1 MTLKEYQAVKRFPI
15 LKAYLHHFS
24 QTSMKNEMP
33 GLLSF
38 FFIQGQTTLP
48 YVRLPTGDTHLD
60 LECMSFGFSRP
71 VQGNQLLGTSSA
83 TSWSRLRFLLS
94 CLLRVQMQG

>member
-1 MTLKEYQAVKRFPI
+1 MLLKEYRAVERFPI

-38 FFIQGQTTLP
+38 FFIQGQTSLP
-48 YVRLPTGDTHLD
+48 YIRLLATHILTC
-60 LECMSFGFSRP
+60 ECMSFGFNRP
-71 VQGNQLLGTSSA
+71 VQGSQSLGTSSA
-83 TSWSRLRFLLS
+83 TLWSRLRFPLS
-94 CLLRVQMQG
+94 CSHRVQMQG